1 MPTDYNPIN
10 TDIDYINDDAAESQ
24 YNRDTEAH
32 LRDVTKGINTQSSD
46 TTENSDGTTDENSDG
61 TTDENPDGTTDENT
75 DGTTDENTDDAT
87 KKTKKDA
94 PETNELK
101 TVASQYLNSS
111 NMFVLIW
118 FLTIYIVVYYVLGTF
133 FNKGKNPDDFQT
145 NLGRTLDFIFFISLF
160 IFIISYYTSKSQQQ
174 ITDDMIVLYDN
185 VLLFLENSNNLVTL
199 PLFIVSLY
207 IVVYLFRLP
216 MSSSTKPF
224 FISLIESTA
233 WISLLLNAIVIFMQK
248 TFDIN
253 ILDYLRTTQPEEE
266 KVQEEEIKKA
276 VKLPKCEN
284 EVFNVSNNKYSYED
298 AQAVCGSFGAKLAT
312 YDQIEAAYNKGAEWC
327 NYGWSDGQMA
337 FFPTQKGTW
346 DKLQKFPKK
355 KNNCGR
361 PGVNGGYIDN
371 PYIKF
376 GVNCYGKKP
385 TPTENDLK
393 RLEAQQSQPI
403 PLTAEDKE
411 LQEKIDYW
419 KKNSDKLQLNS
430 FNNSNWSRH

>member
-1 MPTDYNPIN
+1 MATDYNPDN
-10 TDIDYINDDAAESQ
+10 TETDYIDDNAAESQ
-24 YNRDTEAH
+24 YKEDTKTH
-32 LRDVTKGINTQSSD
+32 LRDVTKGIETDKSDEDTD
-46 TTENSDGTTDENSDG
+46 TTEENNRTT
-61 TTDENPDGTTDENT
+61 
-75 DGTTDENTDDAT
+75 T
-87 KKTKKDA
+87 KKTEETTTKKTEETTTKK
-94 PETNELK
+94 PEEATAETSELK
-101 TVASQYLNSS
+101 NVTSQYLNSS

-118 FLTIYIVVYYVLGTF
+118 FLAIYIVVYYVLGTF
-133 FNKGKNPDDFQT
+133 FNKGKTPDEFQT
-145 NLGRTLDFIFFISLF
+145 NLGRTLDFIFFVSLF
-160 IFIISYYTSKSQQQ
+160 IFILSYYTSKSQQQ
-174 ITDDMIVLYDN
+174 ITEDMIVLYDN
-185 VLLFLENSNNLVTL
+185 VLLFLENSNNLIAL
-199 PLFIVSLY
+199 PLFIISLY

-224 FISLIESTA
+224 FISLIEGTA
-233 WISLLLNAIVIFMQK
+233 WISLLLNAIVVFMQK

-253 ILDYLRTTQPEEE
+253 ILDYLRTSQPEEE
-266 KVQEEEIKKA
+266 EET
-276 VKLPKCEN
+276 VKLPKCQN

-298 AQAVCGSFGAKLAT
+298 AQAVCSSFGAKLAT

>member
-1 MPTDYNPIN
+1 MATDYNPDN
-10 TDIDYINDDAAESQ
+10 TETDYIDDNAAESQ
-24 YNRDTEAH
+24 YKEDTKTH
-32 LRDVTKGINTQSSD
+32 LRDVTKGIETDKSDEDTD
-46 TTENSDGTTDENSDG
+46 TTEETNRTT
-61 TTDENPDGTTDENT
+61 
-75 DGTTDENTDDAT
+75 T
-87 KKTKKDA
+87 KKTEETTTKK
-94 PETNELK
+94 PEEATTKKTEEATAETSELK
-101 TVASQYLNSS
+101 NVTSQYLNSS
-111 NMFVLIW
+111 NIFVLIW
-118 FLTIYIVVYYVLGTF
+118 FLAIYIVVYYVLGTF
-133 FNKGKNPDDFQT
+133 FNKGKTPDEFQT
-145 NLGRTLDFIFFISLF
+145 NLGRTLDFIFFVSLF
-160 IFIISYYTSKSQQQ
+160 IFILSYYTSKSQQQ
-174 ITDDMIVLYDN
+174 ITEDMIVLYDN
-185 VLLFLENSNNLVTL
+185 VLLFLENSNNLIAL
-199 PLFIVSLY
+199 PLFIISLY

-224 FISLIESTA
+224 FISLIEGTA
-233 WISLLLNAIVIFMQK
+233 WISLLLNAIVVFMQK

-253 ILDYLRTTQPEEE
+253 ILDYLRTSQPEEE
-266 KVQEEEIKKA
+266 EET

-298 AQAVCGSFGAKLAT
+298 AQAVCSSFGAKLAN

-337 FFPTQKGTW
+337 FFPTQKGSW

>member
-1 MPTDYNPIN
+1 MATDYNPDN
-10 TDIDYINDDAAESQ
+10 TETDYIDDNAAESQ
-24 YNRDTEAH
+24 YKEDTETH
-32 LRDVTKGINTQSSD
+32 LRDVTKIIETDKSDEDTD
-46 TTENSDGTTDENSDG
+46 TTKETNRTTTKKTEE
-61 TTDENPDGTTDENT
+61 TTTKKPEE
-75 DGTTDENTDDAT
+75 AT
-87 KKTKKDA
+87 KKTEEA
-94 PETNELK
+94 TAETSELK
-101 TVASQYLNSS
+101 NVTSQYLNSS

-118 FLTIYIVVYYVLGTF
+118 FLAIYIVVYYVLGTF
-133 FNKGKNPDDFQT
+133 FNKGKTPDEFQT
-145 NLGRTLDFIFFISLF
+145 NLGRTLDFIFFVSLF
-160 IFIISYYTSKSQQQ
+160 IFILSYYTSKSQQQ
-174 ITDDMIVLYDN
+174 ITEDMIVLYDN
-185 VLLFLENSNNLVTL
+185 VLLFLENSNNLIAL
-199 PLFIVSLY
+199 PLFIISLY

-224 FISLIESTA
+224 FISLIEGTA
-233 WISLLLNAIVIFMQK
+233 WISLLLNAIVVFMQK

-253 ILDYLRTTQPEEE
+253 ILDYLRTSQPEEE
-266 KVQEEEIKKA
+266 EET

-298 AQAVCGSFGAKLAT
+298 AQAVCSSFGAKLAN

-327 NYGWSDGQMA
+327 NYGWADGQMA
-337 FFPTQKGTW
+337 FFPTQKGSW

>member
-1 MPTDYNPIN
+1 MATDYNPDN
-10 TDIDYINDDAAESQ
+10 TETDYIDDNAAESQ
-24 YNRDTEAH
+24 YKEDTKTH
-32 LRDVTKGINTQSSD
+32 LRDVTKGIETDKSDEDTD
-46 TTENSDGTTDENSDG
+46 TTEENNRTT
-61 TTDENPDGTTDENT
+61 
-75 DGTTDENTDDAT
+75 T
-87 KKTKKDA
+87 KKTEETTTKK
-94 PETNELK
+94 PEEATNKTEEATAETSELK
-101 TVASQYLNSS
+101 NVTSQYLNSS

-118 FLTIYIVVYYVLGTF
+118 FLAIYIVVYYVLGTF
-133 FNKGKNPDDFQT
+133 FNKGKTPDEFQT
-145 NLGRTLDFIFFISLF
+145 NLGRTLDFIFFVSLF
-160 IFIISYYTSKSQQQ
+160 IFILSYYTSKSQQQ
-174 ITDDMIVLYDN
+174 ITEDMIVLYDN
-185 VLLFLENSNNLVTL
+185 VLLFLENSNNLIAL
-199 PLFIVSLY
+199 PLFIISLY

-224 FISLIESTA
+224 FISLIEGTA
-233 WISLLLNAIVIFMQK
+233 WISLLLNAIVVFMQK

-253 ILDYLRTTQPEEE
+253 ILDYLRTSQPEEE
-266 KVQEEEIKKA
+266 EET
-276 VKLPKCEN
+276 VKLPKCQN

-298 AQAVCGSFGAKLAT
+298 AQAVCSSFGAKLAT

-337 FFPTQKGTW
+337 FFPTQKGSW

>member
-1 MPTDYNPIN
+1 MATDYNPDN
-10 TDIDYINDDAAESQ
+10 TETDYIGDNAAESQ
-24 YNRDTEAH
+24 YKEDTKTH
-32 LRDVTKGINTQSSD
+32 LRDVTKGIETDKSDEDTD
-46 TTENSDGTTDENSDG
+46 TTEETNRTT
-61 TTDENPDGTTDENT
+61 
-75 DGTTDENTDDAT
+75 T
-87 KKTKKDA
+87 KKTEETTTKK
-94 PETNELK
+94 PEEATAETSELK
-101 TVASQYLNSS
+101 NVTSQYLNSS

-118 FLTIYIVVYYVLGTF
+118 FLAIYIVVYYVLGTF
-133 FNKGKNPDDFQT
+133 FNKGKTPDEFQT
-145 NLGRTLDFIFFISLF
+145 NLGRTLDFIFFVSLF
-160 IFIISYYTSKSQQQ
+160 IFILSYYTSKSQQQ
-174 ITDDMIVLYDN
+174 ITEDMIVLYDN
-185 VLLFLENSNNLVTL
+185 VLLFLENSNNLIAL
-199 PLFIVSLY
+199 PLFIISLY

-224 FISLIESTA
+224 FISLIEGTA
-233 WISLLLNAIVIFMQK
+233 WISLLLNAIVVFMQK

-253 ILDYLRTTQPEEE
+253 ILDYLRTSQPEEE
-266 KVQEEEIKKA
+266 EET
-276 VKLPKCEN
+276 VKLPKCQN

-298 AQAVCGSFGAKLAT
+298 AQAVCSSFGAKLAT

-337 FFPTQKGTW
+337 FFPTQKGSW

>member
-1 MPTDYNPIN
+1 MATDYNPDN
-10 TDIDYINDDAAESQ
+10 TETDYIDDNAAESQ
-24 YNRDTEAH
+24 YKEDTKTH
-32 LRDVTKGINTQSSD
+32 LRDVTKGIETDKSDEDTD
-46 TTENSDGTTDENSDG
+46 TTEETNRTT
-61 TTDENPDGTTDENT
+61 
-75 DGTTDENTDDAT
+75 T
-87 KKTKKDA
+87 KKTEETTTKK
-94 PETNELK
+94 PEEATTKKTEEATAETSELK
-101 TVASQYLNSS
+101 NITSQYLNSS

-118 FLTIYIVVYYVLGTF
+118 FLAIYIVVYYVLGTF
-133 FNKGKNPDDFQT
+133 FNKGKTPDDFQT
-145 NLGRTLDFIFFISLF
+145 NLGRTLDFIFFVSLF
-160 IFIISYYTSKSQQQ
+160 IFILSYYTSKSQQQ
-174 ITDDMIVLYDN
+174 ITEDMIVLYDN
-185 VLLFLENSNNLVTL
+185 VLLFLENSNNLIAL
-199 PLFIVSLY
+199 PLFIISLY

-224 FISLIESTA
+224 FISLIEGTA
-233 WISLLLNAIVIFMQK
+233 WISLLLNAIVVFMQK

-253 ILDYLRTTQPEEE
+253 ILDYLRTSQPEEE
-266 KVQEEEIKKA
+266 EET
-276 VKLPKCEN
+276 VKLPKCQN

-298 AQAVCGSFGAKLAT
+298 AQAVCSSFGAKLAT

>member
-1 MPTDYNPIN
+1 MATDYNPDN
-10 TDIDYINDDAAESQ
+10 TETDYIDDNAAESQ
-24 YNRDTEAH
+24 YKEDTKTH
-32 LRDVTKGINTQSSD
+32 LRDVTKGIETDKSDEDTD
-46 TTENSDGTTDENSDG
+46 TTEETNRTT
-61 TTDENPDGTTDENT
+61 
-75 DGTTDENTDDAT
+75 T
-87 KKTKKDA
+87 KKTEETTTKK
-94 PETNELK
+94 PEEATTKKTEEATAETSELK
-101 TVASQYLNSS
+101 NITSQYLNSS

-118 FLTIYIVVYYVLGTF
+118 FLAIYIVVYYVLGTF
-133 FNKGKNPDDFQT
+133 FNKGKTPDEFQT
-145 NLGRTLDFIFFISLF
+145 NLGRTLDFIFFVSLF
-160 IFIISYYTSKSQQQ
+160 IFILSYYTSKSQQQ
-174 ITDDMIVLYDN
+174 ITEDMIVLYDN
-185 VLLFLENSNNLVTL
+185 VLLFLENSNNLIAL
-199 PLFIVSLY
+199 PLFIISLY

-224 FISLIESTA
+224 FISLIEGTA
-233 WISLLLNAIVIFMQK
+233 LISLLLNAIVVFMQK

-253 ILDYLRTTQPEEE
+253 ILDYLRTSQPEEE
-266 KVQEEEIKKA
+266 EET
-276 VKLPKCEN
+276 VKLPKCQN

-298 AQAVCGSFGAKLAT
+298 AQAVCSSFGAKLAT

>member
-1 MPTDYNPIN
+1 MATDYNPDN
-10 TDIDYINDDAAESQ
+10 TETDYIDDNAAESQ
-24 YNRDTEAH
+24 YKEDTKTH
-32 LRDVTKGINTQSSD
+32 LRDVTKGIETDKSDEDTD
-46 TTENSDGTTDENSDG
+46 TTEETNRTT
-61 TTDENPDGTTDENT
+61 
-75 DGTTDENTDDAT
+75 T
-87 KKTKKDA
+87 KKTEETTTKK
-94 PETNELK
+94 PEEATTKKTEEATAETSELK
-101 TVASQYLNSS
+101 NVTSQYLNSS

-118 FLTIYIVVYYVLGTF
+118 FLAIYIVVYYVLGTF
-133 FNKGKNPDDFQT
+133 FNKGKTPDEFQT
-145 NLGRTLDFIFFISLF
+145 NLGRTLDFIFFVSLF
-160 IFIISYYTSKSQQQ
+160 IFILSYYTSKSQQQ
-174 ITDDMIVLYDN
+174 ITEDMIVLYDN
-185 VLLFLENSNNLVTL
+185 VLLFLENSNNLIAL
-199 PLFIVSLY
+199 PLFIISLY

-224 FISLIESTA
+224 FISLIEGTA
-233 WISLLLNAIVIFMQK
+233 WISLLLNAIVVFMQK

-253 ILDYLRTTQPEEE
+253 ILDYLRTSQPEEE
-266 KVQEEEIKKA
+266 EET

-298 AQAVCGSFGAKLAT
+298 AQAVCSSFGAKLAN

-337 FFPTQKGTW
+337 FFPTQKGSW

>member
-1 MPTDYNPIN
+1 MATNYNSDNVKTDY
-10 TDIDYINDDAAESQ
+10 IDDNVAESQ
-24 YNRDTEAH
+24 YKQDTETH
-32 LRDVTKGINTQSSD
+32 LRDITNGIQTKEDEKS
-46 TTENSDGTTDENSDG
+46 TTKE
-61 TTDENPDGTTDENT
+61 
-75 DGTTDENTDDAT
+75 TDDAANRNDDT
-87 KKTKKDA
+87 TTEIADSTTT
-94 PETNELK
+94 ETSEMKNVV
-101 TVASQYLNSS
+101 TQYLNSS

-133 FNKGKNPDDFQT
+133 FNKGNTPDDFQT
-145 NLGRTLDFIFFISLF
+145 NLGRTLDFIFFVSVF

-174 ITDDMIVLYDN
+174 ITDDMSVLYEN
-185 VLLFLENSNNLVTL
+185 VLLFLENSNNLITL

-207 IVVYLFRLP
+207 IIVYLFRLP

-233 WISLLLNAIVIFMQK
+233 WISLLLNAIVVFIQK
-248 TFDIN
+248 TFDVN
-253 ILDYLRTTQPEEE
+253 ILNYLRSSQPKDE
-266 KVQEEEIKKA
+266 KKIGKETDAQP
-276 VKLPKCEN
+276 VKLPEN
-284 EVFNVSNNKYSYED
+284 EVFNVSDNKYTYED
-298 AQAVCGSFGAKLAT
+298 AQAVCSSFGAKLAT
-312 YDQIEAAYNKGAEWC
+312 YDQIEEAYNNGAEWC

-361 PGVNGGYIDN
+361 PGINGGFIDN

-393 RLEAQQSQPI
+393 RLESQQTQPI
-403 PLTAEDKE
+403 PITAEDKE
-411 LQEKIDYW
+411 LQEKIEYW

-430 FNNSNWSRH
+430 YNNQNWSRY

>member
-1 MPTDYNPIN
+1 MATDYNPDN
-10 TDIDYINDDAAESQ
+10 TETDYIDDNAAESQ
-24 YNRDTEAH
+24 YKEDTKTH
-32 LRDVTKGINTQSSD
+32 LRDVTKGTETDKADEDEDTD
-46 TTENSDGTTDENSDG
+46 TTEETNRTTTKTPDDA
-61 TTDENPDGTTDENT
+61 TTKK
-75 DGTTDENTDDAT
+75 TDDAT
-87 KKTKKDA
+87 IKTPDDTTT
-94 PETNELK
+94 ETSELK
-101 TVASQYLNSS
+101 NVSSQYLNSS

-118 FLTIYIVVYYVLGTF
+118 FLAIYIVVYYVLGTF

-145 NLGRTLDFIFFISLF
+145 NLGRTLDFIFFVSLF

-216 MSSSTKPF
+216 MSSTTKPF

-233 WISLLLNAIVIFMQK
+233 WISLLLNAIVVFMQK
-248 TFDIN
+248 TFGIN
-253 ILDYLRTTQPEEE
+253 ILDYLRKSQPEEE
-266 KVQEEEIKKA
+266 EEEEIKKA

-298 AQAVCGSFGAKLAT
+298 AQAVCSSFGAKLAN

-393 RLEAQQSQPI
+393 RLESQQSQPI

>member
-1 MPTDYNPIN
+1 MATDYNPDN
-10 TDIDYINDDAAESQ
+10 TETDYIDDNAAESQ
-24 YNRDTEAH
+24 YKEDTKTH
-32 LRDVTKGINTQSSD
+32 LRDVTKGIETDKSDEDTD
-46 TTENSDGTTDENSDG
+46 TTEETNRTT
-61 TTDENPDGTTDENT
+61 
-75 DGTTDENTDDAT
+75 T
-87 KKTKKDA
+87 KKTEETTTKK
-94 PETNELK
+94 PEEATTKKTEEATAETSELK
-101 TVASQYLNSS
+101 NVTSQYLNSS

-118 FLTIYIVVYYVLGTF
+118 FLAIYIVVYYVLGTF
-133 FNKGKNPDDFQT
+133 FNKGKTPDEFQT
-145 NLGRTLDFIFFISLF
+145 NLGRTLDFIFFVSLF
-160 IFIISYYTSKSQQQ
+160 IFILSYYTSKSQQQ
-174 ITDDMIVLYDN
+174 ITEDMIVLYDN
-185 VLLFLENSNNLVTL
+185 VLLFLENSNNLIAL
-199 PLFIVSLY
+199 PLFIISLY

-224 FISLIESTA
+224 FISLIEGTA
-233 WISLLLNAIVIFMQK
+233 WISLLLNAIVVFMQK

-253 ILDYLRTTQPEEE
+253 ILDYLRTSQPEEE
-266 KVQEEEIKKA
+266 EET

-298 AQAVCGSFGAKLAT
+298 AQAVCSSFGAKLAT

-337 FFPTQKGTW
+337 FFPTQKGSW

>member
-1 MPTDYNPIN
+1 MATDYNPDN
-10 TDIDYINDDAAESQ
+10 TETDYIDDNAAESQ
-24 YNRDTEAH
+24 YKEDTKTH
-32 LRDVTKGINTQSSD
+32 LRDVTKGIETDKSDEDTD
-46 TTENSDGTTDENSDG
+46 TTEETNRTT
-61 TTDENPDGTTDENT
+61 
-75 DGTTDENTDDAT
+75 T
-87 KKTKKDA
+87 KKTEETTTKK
-94 PETNELK
+94 PEEATTKKTEEATAETSELK
-101 TVASQYLNSS
+101 NVTSQYLNSS

-118 FLTIYIVVYYVLGTF
+118 FLAIYIVVYYVLGTF
-133 FNKGKNPDDFQT
+133 FNKGKTPDEFQT
-145 NLGRTLDFIFFISLF
+145 NLGRTLDFIFFVSLF
-160 IFIISYYTSKSQQQ
+160 IFILSYYTSKSQQQ
-174 ITDDMIVLYDN
+174 ITEDMIVLYDN
-185 VLLFLENSNNLVTL
+185 VLLFLENSNNLIAL
-199 PLFIVSLY
+199 PLFIISLY

-224 FISLIESTA
+224 FISLIEGTA
-233 WISLLLNAIVIFMQK
+233 WISLLLNAIVVFMQK

-253 ILDYLRTTQPEEE
+253 ILDYLRTSQPEEE
-266 KVQEEEIKKA
+266 EET
-276 VKLPKCEN
+276 VKLPKCQN

-298 AQAVCGSFGAKLAT
+298 AQAVCSSFGAKLAT

>member
-1 MPTDYNPIN
+1 MATDYNPYN
-10 TDIDYINDDAAESQ
+10 TETDYIDDNAAESQ
-24 YNRDTEAH
+24 YKEDTKTH
-32 LRDVTKGINTQSSD
+32 LRDVTKGIETDKSDEDTD
-46 TTENSDGTTDENSDG
+46 TTEENNRTT
-61 TTDENPDGTTDENT
+61 
-75 DGTTDENTDDAT
+75 T
-87 KKTKKDA
+87 KKTEETTTKKTEETTTKK
-94 PETNELK
+94 PEEATAETSELK
-101 TVASQYLNSS
+101 NVTSQYLNSS

-118 FLTIYIVVYYVLGTF
+118 FLAIYIVVYYVLGTF
-133 FNKGKNPDDFQT
+133 FNKGKTPDEFQT
-145 NLGRTLDFIFFISLF
+145 NLGRTLDFIFFVSLF
-160 IFIISYYTSKSQQQ
+160 IFILSYYTSKSQQQ
-174 ITDDMIVLYDN
+174 ITEDMIVLYDN
-185 VLLFLENSNNLVTL
+185 VLLFLENSNNLIAL
-199 PLFIVSLY
+199 PLFIISLY

-224 FISLIESTA
+224 FISLIEGTA
-233 WISLLLNAIVIFMQK
+233 WISLLLNAIVVFMQK

-253 ILDYLRTTQPEEE
+253 ILDYLRTSQPEEE
-266 KVQEEEIKKA
+266 EET
-276 VKLPKCEN
+276 VKLPKCQN

-298 AQAVCGSFGAKLAT
+298 AQAVCSSFGAKLAT

-337 FFPTQKGTW
+337 FFPTQKGSW

>member
-1 MPTDYNPIN
+1 MATDYNPDN
-10 TDIDYINDDAAESQ
+10 TETDYIDDNAAESQ
-24 YNRDTEAH
+24 YKEDTKTH
-32 LRDVTKGINTQSSD
+32 LRDVTKGIETDKSDEDTD
-46 TTENSDGTTDENSDG
+46 TTEENNRTT
-61 TTDENPDGTTDENT
+61 
-75 DGTTDENTDDAT
+75 T
-87 KKTKKDA
+87 KKTEETTTKK
-94 PETNELK
+94 PEEATNKTEEATAETSELK
-101 TVASQYLNSS
+101 NVTSQYLNSS

-118 FLTIYIVVYYVLGTF
+118 FLAIYIVVYYVLGTF
-133 FNKGKNPDDFQT
+133 FNKGKTPDEFQT
-145 NLGRTLDFIFFISLF
+145 NLGRTLDFIFFVSLF
-160 IFIISYYTSKSQQQ
+160 IFILSYYTSKSQQQ
-174 ITDDMIVLYDN
+174 ITEDMIVLYDN
-185 VLLFLENSNNLVTL
+185 VLLFLENSNNLIAL
-199 PLFIVSLY
+199 PLFIISLY

-224 FISLIESTA
+224 FISLIEGTA
-233 WISLLLNAIVIFMQK
+233 WISLLLNAIVVFMQK

-253 ILDYLRTTQPEEE
+253 ILDYLRTSQPEEE
-266 KVQEEEIKKA
+266 EET
-276 VKLPKCEN
+276 VKLPKCQN

-298 AQAVCGSFGAKLAT
+298 AQAVCSSFGAKLAT

>member
-1 MPTDYNPIN
+1 MANKYNPDN
-10 TDIDYINDDAAESQ
+10 VETDYINDDVAESQ
-24 YNRDTEAH
+24 YEEDTKTH
-32 LRDVTKGINTQSSD
+32 LRDVNNGIKSQDTDDSTNEDAD
-46 TTENSDGTTDENSDG
+46 TTEE
-61 TTDENPDGTTDENT
+61 
-75 DGTTDENTDDAT
+75 TDDTTPTMTDNTTPT
-87 KKTKKDA
+87 KTDVT
-94 PETNELK
+94 PETNQFK
-101 TVASQYLNSS
+101 NVANQYLTSS

-118 FLTIYIVVYYVLGTF
+118 FLAIYIVVYYILGTF
-133 FNKGKNPDDFQT
+133 FNKGKTPDEFQT
-145 NLGRTLDFIFFISLF
+145 NLGRTLDFIFFVSVF

-185 VLLFLENSNNLVTL
+185 VLMFLENSNNLVTL

-253 ILDYLRTTQPEEE
+253 ILDYLRTSQPKEEE
-266 KVQEEEIKKA
+266 EDDATKKIIKM
-276 VKLPKCEN
+276 PKCEN

-298 AQAVCGSFGAKLAT
+298 AQAVCSSFGAKLAN

-337 FFPTQKGTW
+337 FFPTQKGSW

>member
-1 MPTDYNPIN
+1 MATDYNPDN
-10 TDIDYINDDAAESQ
+10 TETDYIDDNAAESQ
-24 YNRDTEAH
+24 YKEDTETH
-32 LRDVTKGINTQSSD
+32 LRDVTKIIETDKSDEDTD
-46 TTENSDGTTDENSDG
+46 TTKETNRTTTKKTEE
-61 TTDENPDGTTDENT
+61 TTTKKPEE
-75 DGTTDENTDDAT
+75 AT
-87 KKTKKDA
+87 KKTEEA
-94 PETNELK
+94 TAETSELK
-101 TVASQYLNSS
+101 NVTSQYLNSS

-118 FLTIYIVVYYVLGTF
+118 FLAIYIVVYYVLGTF
-133 FNKGKNPDDFQT
+133 FNKGKTPDEFQT
-145 NLGRTLDFIFFISLF
+145 NLGRTLDFIFFVSLF
-160 IFIISYYTSKSQQQ
+160 IFILSYYTSKSQQQ
-174 ITDDMIVLYDN
+174 ITEDMIVLYDN
-185 VLLFLENSNNLVTL
+185 VLLFLENSNNLIAL
-199 PLFIVSLY
+199 PLFIISLY

-224 FISLIESTA
+224 FISLIEGTA
-233 WISLLLNAIVIFMQK
+233 WISLLLNAIVVFMQK

-253 ILDYLRTTQPEEE
+253 ILDYLRTSQPEEE
-266 KVQEEEIKKA
+266 EET

-298 AQAVCGSFGAKLAT
+298 AQAVCSSFGAKLAN

-337 FFPTQKGTW
+337 FFPTQKGSW

>member
-1 MPTDYNPIN
+1 MATDYNPDN
-10 TDIDYINDDAAESQ
+10 TETDYIDDNAAESQ
-24 YNRDTEAH
+24 YKEDTKTH
-32 LRDVTKGINTQSSD
+32 LRDVTKGIETDKSDEDTD
-46 TTENSDGTTDENSDG
+46 TTEETNRTT
-61 TTDENPDGTTDENT
+61 
-75 DGTTDENTDDAT
+75 T
-87 KKTKKDA
+87 KKTEETTTKKTEETTTKK
-94 PETNELK
+94 PEEATAETSELK
-101 TVASQYLNSS
+101 NVTSQYLNSS

-118 FLTIYIVVYYVLGTF
+118 FLAIYIVVYYVLGTF
-133 FNKGKNPDDFQT
+133 FNKGKTPDEFQT
-145 NLGRTLDFIFFISLF
+145 NLGRTLDFIFFVSLF
-160 IFIISYYTSKSQQQ
+160 IFILSYYTSKSQQQ
-174 ITDDMIVLYDN
+174 ITEDMIVLYDN
-185 VLLFLENSNNLVTL
+185 VLLFLENSNNLIAL
-199 PLFIVSLY
+199 PLFIISLY

-224 FISLIESTA
+224 FISLIEGTA
-233 WISLLLNAIVIFMQK
+233 WISLLLNAIVVFMQK

-253 ILDYLRTTQPEEE
+253 ILDYLRTSQPEEE
-266 KVQEEEIKKA
+266 EET
-276 VKLPKCEN
+276 VKLPKCQN

-298 AQAVCGSFGAKLAT
+298 AQAVCSSFGAKLAT

-337 FFPTQKGTW
+337 FFPTQKGSW